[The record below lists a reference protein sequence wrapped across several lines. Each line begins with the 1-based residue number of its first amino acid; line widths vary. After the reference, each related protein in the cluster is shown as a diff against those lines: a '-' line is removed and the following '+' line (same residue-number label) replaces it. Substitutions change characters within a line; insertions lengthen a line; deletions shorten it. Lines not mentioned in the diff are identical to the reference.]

1 MDTKEILSI
10 PCVIVVIF
18 STSLIT
24 TAIMPHTLL
33 AQTTPANLL
42 TYQNS
47 TFGIKIQYP
56 SNWEKQENGT
66 RQDTQTDI
74 VTFLSPVINSRANL
88 DVSIDDISGEKGIS
102 LTQYANQ
109 NIADLNQSLPDAKLI
124 ASNTNNVVIA
134 GLPAYRMVYT
144 SADGSTIL
152 KTMEIGAMKGD
163 KVYILTYEAA
173 MQEYA
178 KYLPVIQRMIDSFQ
192 ITK

>member
-109 NIADLNQSLPDAKLI
+109 NIADLNQSLPDAKFI

>member
-178 KYLPVIQRMIDSFQ
+178 KYLPLIQRMIHSFQ

>member
-10 PCVIVVIF
+10 PCVIVVII

>member
-1 MDTKEILSI
+1 MNTKEILSK
-10 PCVIVVIF
+10 PCVRAVIF

-74 VTFLSPVINSRANL
+74 VTFLSPLINSRANL

-109 NIADLNQSLPDAKLI
+109 SIAAVPDVKLI

-134 GLPAYRMVYT
+134 GLPAYRTVYSST
-144 SADGSTIL
+144 DGNTIL
-152 KTMEIGAMKGD
+152 KTMEIGVMKGN
-163 KVYILTYEAA
+163 KVYIVTYEAA

-178 KYLPVIQRMIDSFQ
+178 KYLPIIQRMIGSFQ
-192 ITK
+192 ITR

>member
-47 TFGIKIQYP
+47 TFGIKMQYP

>member
-24 TAIMPHTLL
+24 TAIMPHTVL

-47 TFGIKIQYP
+47 TFGIKLQYP